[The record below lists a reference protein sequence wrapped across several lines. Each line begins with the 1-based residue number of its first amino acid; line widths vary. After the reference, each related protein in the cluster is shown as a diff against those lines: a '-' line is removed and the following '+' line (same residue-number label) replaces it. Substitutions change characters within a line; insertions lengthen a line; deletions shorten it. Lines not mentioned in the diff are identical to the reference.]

1 MASTGVRTHVVLP
14 AELLREVD
22 EAAGQRRRSDYIVE
36 ALREKLARDRQDIAL
51 RQTAG
56 ILDLA
61 DYPEWDTPEK
71 TSAWVRRSRSQD
83 TARLNRKL
91 GERADV

>member
-1 MASTGVRTHVVLP
+1 MAIERVRTHVVLP
-14 AELLREVD
+14 RTLLKEID
-22 EAAGQRRRSDYIVE
+22 EAAGSRSRSQYIAE
-36 ALREKLARDRQDIAL
+36 ALQEKLARDRQDDAL

-71 TSAWVRRSRSQD
+71 ISAWVRRSRSQD
-83 TARLNRKL
+83 IASLRRKL
-91 GERADV
+91 GDWIDE